1 MAKTIEPNLRKI
13 GEYLKL
19 ENDTTFIIPE
29 YQRPYSWSI
38 ANCDKLWQDI
48 VVYIVEGNKD
58 RYFFGT
64 IIINC
69 QDNDSKYSLIDG
81 QQRTTTFLLL
91 LKALLMK
98 INIEINKC
106 TQDEESAA
114 LCRGLRDRRRTIMK
128 LLYKVEA
135 EEVSDSP
142 DKLQDGEIYKK
153 VCILKNNSI
162 NENDS
167 YKGELNTLLK
177 AVDFDDA
184 EKNVVKIKYKQKD
197 NKYTNFF
204 RNFKYFY
211 GKICE
216 LSPSQ
221 LNNITKVFIENCEV
235 IEIKSWN
242 VEQAIRMF
250 NSLNSDGLPLSDAD
264 IISAEFYSSSERM
277 KKGEE
282 FSELWRDLCDKVNS
296 LEEIDIDSI
305 LAQYMYYMRAKNKD
319 ILSSTGAINVTVP
332 GVRRYFKEI
341 NRDLIDRFP
350 VETCQEMITLAKNWD
365 VALKQPIVKI
375 LLKFNENAKLFFGGF
390 LLRFDENNIDEQQ
403 ITLLAETM
411 IRLFAVLELVD
422 TGYSSSKFKTFLF
435 GEMVKFVDK
444 SILVHE
450 IIDDFDCHINKNW
463 KKEDIEKSIYDSEKN
478 ILVFL
483 NEYLFAKER
492 KEDFKFK
499 EKCDI
504 EHIMPS
510 SGRNLSE
517 IRKDAQL
524 LSDEEFIGYVNKLG
538 NKILLEYKI
547 NRGIG
552 NEWFRTKVST
562 TLASKTGYVNSS
574 YGIAKYLVEKYRTAD
589 KPFWTKN
596 DIDLASKEASK
607 RIVEFIYNIANI

>member
-13 GEYLKL
+13 GDYLKL
-19 ENDTTFIIPE
+19 ENDTIFVIPE
-29 YQRPYSWSI
+29 YQRVYSWSI
-38 ANCDKLWQDI
+38 NNCDKLWQDI
-48 VVYIVEGNKD
+48 VDYILEGNKD

-91 LKALLMK
+91 LKALLMR

-135 EEVSDSP
+135 EYVSDDP
-142 DKLQDGEIYKK
+142 NKNKDGEIYKQ
-153 VCILKNNSI
+153 VNILKNNSI
-162 NENDS
+162 NENDL
-167 YKGELNTLLK
+167 YKTELDTILK

-184 EKNVVKIKYKQKD
+184 EANVIKIKNKQKD
-197 NKYTNFF
+197 NRHTSFF

-211 GKICE
+211 GKISE

-250 NSLNSDGLPLSDAD
+250 NSLNSDGLPLRDSD
-264 IISAEFYSSSERM
+264 IISADFYASSESM
-277 KKGEE
+277 NKSKE
-282 FSELWRDLCDKVNS
+282 FSELWRELYDRINTLD
-296 LEEIDIDSI
+296 EIDIDSI
-305 LAQYMYYMRAKNKD
+305 LAQYMYYMRAKNRD
-319 ILSSTGAINVTVP
+319 IVSSTGAINVTVP

-341 NRDLIDRFP
+341 NTDLVNRYPIQ
-350 VETCQEMITLAKNWD
+350 TCQEMIKLVKNWE
-365 VALKQPIVKI
+365 VSLKQPIVKI
-375 LLKFNENAKLFFGGF
+375 LLKFNENAKLFFGGY
-390 LLRFDENNIDEQQ
+390 LLRFDENNVNEQEVK
-403 ITLLAETM
+403 LLAETM

-422 TGYSSSKFKTFLF
+422 AGYSSTKFKTFLF

-444 SILVHE
+444 TIPISE
-450 IIDDFDCHINKNW
+450 IIADFDSHISKNW
-463 KKEDIEKSIYDSEKN
+463 KEDDLKKSIYDNEGN
-478 ILVFL
+478 ILVYL

-492 KEDFKFK
+492 NIDFKFE
-499 EKCDI
+499 EKCDV

-510 SGRNLSE
+510 SGHNLPE
-517 IRKDAQL
+517 IRKDAKIL
-524 LSDEEFIGYVNKLG
+524 NDEEFRSFVNKIG

-547 NRGIG
+547 NRRLG

-562 TLASKTGYVNSS
+562 TLESKTGYINSK
-574 YGIAKYLVEKYRTAD
+574 YNIAKYLVEKYRNTD
-589 KPFWTKN
+589 KPFWTKD
-596 DIDLASKEASK
+596 DINVASQNASE
-607 RIVEFIYNIANI
+607 RIVKFIYNK